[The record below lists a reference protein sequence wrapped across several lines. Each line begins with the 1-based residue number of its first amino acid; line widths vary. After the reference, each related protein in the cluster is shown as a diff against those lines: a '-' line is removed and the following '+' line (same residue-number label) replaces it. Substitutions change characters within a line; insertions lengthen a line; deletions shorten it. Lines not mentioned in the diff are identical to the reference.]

1 MNFSE
6 RLKELRKTY
15 AIPQKVIAEKL
26 GISVTAYQYYEAG
39 KNQPNIEK
47 LILLADLFHV
57 SLDALVGRDFREDSS
72 HE

>member
-6 RLKELRKTY
+6 RLKVLRKTY

-47 LILLADLFHV
+47 LVLLADLFHV
-57 SLDALVGRDFREDSS
+57 SLDTLVGRDFQEDDSRK
-72 HE
+72 

>member
-6 RLKELRKTY
+6 RLKELRKAY

-57 SLDALVGRDFREDSS
+57 SLDTLVGRNFQEDVT